1 MSDTSKALL
10 QQAYTLIENG
20 ELEKAQEILAPLLQD
35 DADNAH
41 VWWVYTHAVRD
52 ASIGLAALERVLEL
66 DPTYPGARELKA
78 DVLEAQSKDPDLVAL
93 EARGSGAP
101 DAAAAIDVD
110 DWEDLQ
116 PAMET
121 DANGSSFRGRFA
133 LLVVILVIVVGG
145 GLVLSGAVDLSQLL
159 SDILPSPEPQV
170 IVVSEATAE
179 PTSANQVSEP
189 TSASQVSEPTSVNVD
204 SQATQAPVAAA
215 TATSEPAAKAMP
227 QETAE
232 NEQEAS
238 APATEQEPTAIATA
252 APTATATPNASPT
265 PTPTISSDS
274 IRIASFVSSVA
285 ETISE
290 FTIVPLESGMLPTK
304 LGDTLVIIVCAIPGP
319 EFNQRLSTV
328 LNAVVSLEEDLPED
342 IEAVA
347 AGLVNCDDEE
357 AGLRIVG
364 VTRATISAF
373 ADEEIDSKDFQRAW
387 QPLS

>member
-1 MSDTSKALL
+1 MSDTSKAIL

-20 ELEKAQEILAPLLQD
+20 ETEKAQEILAPLLQE

-41 VWWVYTHAVRD
+41 VWWVYTHAVKD

-66 DPTYPGARELKA
+66 DPNYPGARELKA

-93 EARGSGAP
+93 QASTTRAP
-101 DAAAAIDVD
+101 GLAASKTDVD

-116 PAMET
+116 PVADS
-121 DANGSSFRGRFA
+121 DANGSSSRARIA
-133 LLVVILVIVVGG
+133 MLVVLLLVVVGA

-170 IVVSEATAE
+170 IVVSESTSEATA
-179 PTSANQVSEP
+179 
-189 TSASQVSEPTSVNVD
+189 ASLEGE
-204 SQATQAPVAAA
+204 ATKALLAA
-215 TATSEPAAKAMP
+215 TATSEP
-227 QETAE
+227 TAE
-232 NEQEAS
+232 ALPQDTGVSERTAI
-238 APATEQEPTAIATA
+238 APTAEQEPTALATER
-252 APTATATPNASPT
+252 PPATATPDASPT
-265 PTPTISSDS
+265 LTPTINSDS

-285 ETISE
+285 EEIAD
-290 FTIVPLESGMLPTK
+290 FTIVPLESGTLPTK

-319 EFNQRLSTV
+319 EFNLRLNTV
-328 LNAVVSLEEDLPED
+328 LTTVASLAEDLPEE

-347 AGLVNCDDEE
+347 AGLVNCDDAD

-364 VTRATISAF
+364 VKRAIISAF
-373 ADEEIDSKDFQRAW
+373 ANEEIDSKDFQRAW

>member
-1 MSDTSKALL
+1 MSDSNKEIL

-20 ELEKAQEILAPLLQD
+20 EPEKAQEILAPLLQE

-41 VWWVYTHAVRD
+41 VWWVYTHAVQD

-66 DPTYPGARELKA
+66 DPKYPGARELKA
-78 DVLEAQSKDPDLVAL
+78 DVLEAQSKDPDLIAL
-93 EARGSGAP
+93 QAGGSGAP
-101 DAAAAIDVD
+101 DPAATTIDVD

-116 PAMET
+116 PVADSDE
-121 DANGSSFRGRFA
+121 NGSSARGRIA
-133 LLVVILVIVVGG
+133 LLVVLLLVVVGA

-170 IVVSEATAE
+170 IVVSEST
-179 PTSANQVSEP
+179 SEP
-189 TSASQVSEPTSVNVD
+189 TAASLAGE
-204 SQATQAPVAAA
+204 ATKAPLAAS
-215 TATSEPAAKAMP
+215 ATSEPMAEAKP
-227 QETAE
+227 QETAASDS
-232 NEQEAS
+232 EAI
-238 APATEQEPTAIATA
+238 APATEQKPTAVATER
-252 APTATATPNASPT
+252 PTATATRDASPT
-265 PTPTISSDS
+265 PSPTINSDS

-285 ETISE
+285 EEIAD
-290 FTIVPLESGMLPTK
+290 FTIVPLESGTLPTK

-319 EFNQRLSTV
+319 EFNQRL
-328 LNAVVSLEEDLPED
+328 NAVLTTVASLEEDLPEE

-347 AGLVNCDDEE
+347 AGLVNCDDAD

-373 ADEEIDSKDFQRAW
+373 ASEEIDSKDFQRAW